1 MMSEMMINGD
11 NLIRFCTEHR
21 CGSVPIERIKSE
33 PRIEV
38 ERVRHARWI
47 NNTFCSDCKR
57 FPVDISVS
65 ISNQELTKHFSRC
78 PHCGAVMDAQDGGA
92 KNARC

>member
-1 MMSEMMINGD
+1 MAEMMINGD

-38 ERVRHARWI
+38 ERVRHARWM
-47 NNTFCSDCKR
+47 FHEQKSGYLWKCSNCNGNFDQR
-57 FPVDISVS
+57 FSY
-65 ISNQELTKHFSRC
+65 C
-78 PHCGAVMDAQDGGA
+78 PYCGSKMDGGA
-92 KNARC
+92 ENDDIL